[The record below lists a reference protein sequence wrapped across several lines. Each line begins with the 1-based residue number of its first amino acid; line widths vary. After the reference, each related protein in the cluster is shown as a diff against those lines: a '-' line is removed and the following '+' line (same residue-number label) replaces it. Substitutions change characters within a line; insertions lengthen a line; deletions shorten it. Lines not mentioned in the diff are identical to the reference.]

1 MPISVRWEP
10 TDAPAVMAG
19 NLKTAPDWM
28 PKVVSKA
35 AHQLGPAA
43 VDIMRDVTDANR
55 YTGALG
61 ESISDEYSNND
72 YTVTISPKAMR
83 GGKWDAGLL
92 LEFGTRPIPNAPW
105 APIKAWANFRGLLAF
120 PVWLKIRRAGVSAH
134 PFLDRAL
141 ENLSAEIDPVLEE
154 LLRAAIS
161 EFIFAGF
168 S

>member
-1 MPISVRWEP
+1 MPVSVRWSP
-10 TDAPAVMAG
+10 NDAPAVLAE
-19 NLKTAPDWM
+19 NLRSAPSWM
-28 PKVVSKA
+28 PKLISKA

-43 VDIMRDVTDANR
+43 VDIMRDVTDVNR

-61 ESISDEYSNND
+61 ESVSAEYTNND

-83 GGKWDAGLL
+83 GKWDAGTL
-92 LEFGTRPIPNAPW
+92 LEFGTRPIPNCPW
-105 APIKAWANFRGLLAF
+105 APIKAWANFRGIAAF
-120 PVWLKIRRAGVSAH
+120 PVWMKIRRAGVNAH

-141 ENLSAEIDPVLEE
+141 ENLPAEIDPVLEE

-168 S
+168 V